1 MFLVRCIASRV
12 TRLKTVDGGSVG
24 GRVFQV
30 HMELDDGHNC
40 QPCEVSDSLVER
52 FLDMSAADHQAL
64 MSQLTSKQEKRQAQI
79 GLMHRFQH
87 FHGLFWAC
95 HRPAEPFQVGE
106 GGGEEGPN
114 VVLID
119 FALDQVSN
127 VCASLLARM
136 Q

>member
-1 MFLVRCIASRV
+1 
-12 TRLKTVDGGSVG
+12 
-24 GRVFQV
+24 
-30 HMELDDGHNC
+30 MEVDDGHNF

-64 MSQLTSKQEKRQAQI
+64 MGQLTSKQEKRQAQI

-95 HRPAEPFQVGE
+95 HRPAESQTGDEGE
-106 GGGEEGPN
+106 EEGPT

-119 FALDQVSN
+119 FALDQVNN